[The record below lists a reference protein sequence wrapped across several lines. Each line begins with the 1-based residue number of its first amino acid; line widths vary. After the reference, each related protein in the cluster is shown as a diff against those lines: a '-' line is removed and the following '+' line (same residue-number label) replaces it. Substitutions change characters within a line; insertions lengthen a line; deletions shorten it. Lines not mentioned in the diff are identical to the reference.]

1 MGSVYFKQGGLA
13 SAVHCEGSGLSYPLP
28 QQVPHPGAVCCDS
41 DTLSRTDDFN
51 RVPIRHEEDC
61 SKDGEHDSDE
71 SSDEDSD
78 CEESS
83 KYINA
88 SFITVCIQRI
98 HCRHFS

>member
-1 MGSVYFKQGGLA
+1 MGSVYFKQGGLVLQ
-13 SAVHCEGSGLSYPLP
+13 SIVKGLVFSLP
-28 QQVPHPGAVCCDS
+28 CPPQMPCPRGCDN
-41 DTLSRTDDFN
+41 DTLSHTDDFN
-51 RVPIRHEEDC
+51 RVPIRREEDC

-88 SFITVCIQRI
+88 SFITVCI
-98 HCRHFS
+98 

>member
-1 MGSVYFKQGGLA
+1 MSFYQCELLGVFISNKVALVLQSIVKGLA
-13 SAVHCEGSGLSYPLP
+13 FSIPLP
-28 QQVPHPGAVCCDS
+28 LQKPYPGAMCCDS
-41 DTLSRTDDFN
+41 DTLSHTDDFN

-61 SKDGEHDSDE
+61 SKEGEHDSDE

-88 SFITVCIQRI
+88 SFITVCI
-98 HCRHFS
+98 